1 MRVLM
6 TGASSFTGM
15 WLVLALAKR
24 GVETV
29 AALRGDPR
37 RYDAL
42 RQARMAEVAAHAAV
56 LPEAP
61 MGSKALFEAAE
72 SLGPFDTLILHGAQ
86 VGSFR
91 DIPYDA
97 GRAVIA
103 NTAGLERLLVRM
115 KRGGLRRV
123 ALTGSVFEAGEGK
136 GACQGDARAAIGGY
150 GFAKTMTSEIIQE
163 ACEREGIPL
172 VKFVIA
178 SPFGA
183 YAKPGF
189 VAHLLQSWQAG
200 ETPLVRHPHLVRD
213 WLPADCLAEAH
224 ADFIAAEG
232 NVKGPIKRLT
242 PSCFAMSNGAFAQM
256 LAREMAP
263 RLGLPCKVRL
273 ADPPE
278 PVDEPVVR
286 TGFSRIAAADDPIR
300 LQTAF
305 DRLVAWHESPARAGE
320 NSLIG

>member
-24 GVETV
+24 GIETV

-37 RYDAL
+37 HYDDL

-136 GACQGDARAAIGGY
+136 GDDRAAIGGY

-163 ACEREGIPL
+163 ACEREEVPL
-172 VKFVIA
+172 LKFVIA

-183 YAKPGF
+183 YAKPGLI
-189 VAHLLQSWQAG
+189 AHLLAGWQRG

-224 ADFIAAEG
+224 ADFIVSEDLEG
-232 NVKGPIKRLT
+232 PLNRLT
-242 PSCFAMSNGAFAQM
+242 PSCFAMTNGAFAEM

-278 PVDEPVVR
+278 PIDEPVVR
-286 TGFSRIAAADDPIR
+286 TGLDRLAAADDPIR

-305 DRLVAWHESPARAGE
+305 DRLMAWHESPTRAAE